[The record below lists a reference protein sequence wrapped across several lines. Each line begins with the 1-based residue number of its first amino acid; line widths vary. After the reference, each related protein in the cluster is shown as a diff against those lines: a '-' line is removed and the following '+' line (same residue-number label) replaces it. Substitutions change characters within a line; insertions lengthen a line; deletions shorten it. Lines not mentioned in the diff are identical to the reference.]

1 MDKRFVAAVTG
12 SIAGLWVTMAVAATS
27 CTATATS
34 LAFGT
39 YTPGAG
45 ARYSTSTVQVGCTS
59 GSFFA
64 VGSSAGNSG
73 SYSQRLMTSG
83 SASLQYNLYTT
94 AAYTSI
100 WGDGSPGS
108 SIYTGTGTGTA
119 TPLSF
124 TIYGMLPDSTYNQTV
139 TPGIYGDT
147 IFVVVSF

>member
-1 MDKRFVAAVTG
+1 
-12 SIAGLWVTMAVAATS
+12 
-27 CTATATS
+27 
-34 LAFGT
+34 
-39 YTPGAG
+39 
-45 ARYSTSTVQVGCTS
+45 
-59 GSFFA
+59 
-64 VGSSAGNSG
+64 
-73 SYSQRLMTSG
+73 MTSG